1 MLIRLLLNKLRRL
14 FIYLSLYIRIYLVVI
29 GVCVCV
35 FRPARVNK
43 HIDNHMPQDFNTPST
58 HWSIF
63 CIHTHTHTHT
73 HTTKR
78 WKCRLFYRIRW
89 LLSIVTSDG
98 HKQFV
103 VWCQGMTMFMIM
115 NGTPPGFTPFV
126 YFEMQ
131 LRNGAIDS
139 QVHLW
144 HTCLL

>member
-1 MLIRLLLNKLRRL
+1 MFISLLLNKLQRL
-14 FIYLSLYIRIYLVVI
+14 FIYIYIWWSS
-29 GVCVCV
+29 VCVCV
-35 FRPARVNK
+35 YSDPLAWTNILIITCVRTLTRPQPTGLYSV
-43 HIDNHMPQDFNTPST
+43 
-58 HWSIF
+58 
-63 CIHTHTHTHT
+63 HTHTHTHAHT
-73 HTTKR
+73 HKTKR
-78 WKCRLFYRIRW
+78 WKCRLFYCIRW

-103 VWCQGMTMFMIM
+103 VWCQGMRMFLIM

-144 HTCLL
+144 HICIL